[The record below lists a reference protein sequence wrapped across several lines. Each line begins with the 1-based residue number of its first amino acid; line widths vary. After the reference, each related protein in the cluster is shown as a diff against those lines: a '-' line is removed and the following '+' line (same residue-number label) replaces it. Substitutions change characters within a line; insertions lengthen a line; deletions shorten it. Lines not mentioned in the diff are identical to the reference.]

1 MRRARISMNTKAIRR
16 KVSAMQRTTTSRTI
30 TATLVAFLLGVCLL
44 ACAGCASTFT
54 IGTDSEDAVKIS
66 AKNETGQAIT
76 ALAVK
81 STLAEDFSDALEQSG
96 DWASDA
102 TAELYLD
109 PAIIE
114 VTSEKTVEGENATV
128 TEEQDVILEPRTDIR
143 ITTADGMTYELH
155 QLNIE
160 DIKDATVKLEG
171 DTAYLVYTSIATG
184 EEVDTLEAEQAY
196 RDQQKAAAEA
206 EQAANQQEQQQAG
219 NNAQAASLTE
229 KSSNGSSNAGSTSNK
244 STSSSSASKSTSD
257 SSKSSNSSSSS
268 SSGNSSSSASSGEDA
283 CVDDLVLN

>member
-1 MRRARISMNTKAIRR
+1 MREARVSAKTKAIRR
-16 KVSAMQRTTTSRTI
+16 KVSAMQRTITSRTI

-44 ACAGCASTFT
+44 VCAGCASTFT
-54 IGTDSEDAVKIS
+54 IGTASQDAVKIS

-76 ALAVK
+76 AVAVK
-81 STLAEDFSDALEQSG
+81 SSFAEDFSDALEQSG
-96 DWASDA
+96 DWQSDA

-109 PAIIE
+109 PAIVE
-114 VTSEKTVEGENATV
+114 VSSEKTVEGENATV
-128 TEEQDVILEPRTDIR
+128 TEEQDVILEPRTDIQ

-196 RDQQKAAAEA
+196 QDQQKAAEEA
-206 EQAANQQEQQQAG
+206 ERAAAQQEQQQAAED
-219 NNAQAASLTE
+219 AQAASSAA
-229 KSSNGSSNAGSTSNK
+229 KSSNSGSNASSDSSNK
-244 STSSSSASKSTSD
+244 STSSSAPKSTPSSTSSD
-257 SSKSSNSSSSS
+257 
-268 SSGNSSSSASSGEDA
+268 NSSSSASSGEDA